1 MVASA
6 KHNLVEVFQI
16 KGLEL
21 ESEQSKVI
29 NDTINP
35 TWNEQFEL

>member
-6 KHNLVEVFQI
+6 KHNLVEAFHI

-29 NDTINP
+29 SDTINP
-35 TWNEQFEL
+35 TWDEQFEL